1 MIIAIFAC
9 GFMLAAL
16 TYTTWTV
23 FTEHQLDHHH
33 ATTIRENNTKRARL
47 NRASQQ
53 LSQQPPSSPHP
64 PTAEAAYCPELG

>member
-1 MIIAIFAC
+1 MVTPNDFPPHHHKTCPARKGVAGWATKRTGNHMIIAIFAC

-33 ATTIRENNTKRARL
+33 ATTIRENNTK
-47 NRASQQ
+47 
-53 LSQQPPSSPHP
+53 
-64 PTAEAAYCPELG
+64 

>member
-1 MIIAIFAC
+1 MTAAFFAI

-33 ATTIRENNTKRARL
+33 PTTIRENNTK
-47 NRASQQ
+47 
-53 LSQQPPSSPHP
+53 
-64 PTAEAAYCPELG
+64 